1 MAEVYWD
8 LEWTLQQQGF
18 DYCYDKRLYDR
29 LQSSDVRS
37 IREHLRAG
45 LDYQDKLARFLENHD
60 EPRAAS
66 TFQWPKH
73 RAAAAITFLSPG
85 LRFFHQGQF
94 EGARM
99 RVPVHLCR
107 GPVEPTDEEAAAF
120 YAKLL
125 LVLKETDAF
134 RNGDWS
140 LIDPLPAWSGNW
152 SAENFVSYAWAGKD
166 EARYVAVMNYAANRG
181 QCYLRLPFLELRDRQ
196 MLLTDLMGA
205 EEYHRD
211 GGELVH
217 RGLYIDQAPWQIN
230 VFELRSINGAP

>member
-94 EGARM
+94 EGARV

-107 GPVEPTDEEAAAF
+107 GPSRADQPGCGR
-120 YAKLL
+120 
-125 LVLKETDAF
+125 VL
-134 RNGDWS
+134 
-140 LIDPLPAWSGNW
+140 
-152 SAENFVSYAWAGKD
+152 
-166 EARYVAVMNYAANRG
+166 
-181 QCYLRLPFLELRDRQ
+181 
-196 MLLTDLMGA
+196 
-205 EEYHRD
+205 
-211 GGELVH
+211 
-217 RGLYIDQAPWQIN
+217 
-230 VFELRSINGAP
+230 